1 MLKIESLHVT
11 IASVQALRGFSLE
24 VQRGSMVGLV
34 GRNGAG
40 KTSLMRTVMG
50 HLPASDGAVSF
61 DGADLARLPRHARAG
76 LGIGYMPEDRGL
88 VPELT
93 VEENILVPVWASKT
107 LKTGERL
114 RFVYDVLPELRA
126 MRGRRALL
134 LSGGQQK
141 LAALARALA
150 VGTRLLLLDEPFE
163 GLAPAVVEDVF
174 RSVDQLRTEIAILII
189 EHDLDLVLSLADR
202 AYVLDRGHVTHE
214 GPAAPLLG
222 DLEFRKQVL
231 WL

>member
-1 MLKIESLHVT
+1 MLLKLDALHVT

-24 VQRGSMVGLV
+24 VAEGSMVGLV

-40 KTSLMRTVMG
+40 KTSLLRTVMG
-50 HLPASDGAVSF
+50 HLAAGSGTMAF
-61 DGADLARLPRHARAG
+61 DGRDLARLPRHGRAA

-93 VEENILVPVWASKT
+93 VEENILVPVWASKA
-107 LKTGERL
+107 LEPAQRL
-114 RFVYDVLPELRA
+114 RFVYEVLPELAA
-126 MRGRRALL
+126 MRERRALL

-163 GLAPAVVEDVF
+163 GLAPALSHRLAEVIGGLRGSGLAVLMSQSDQNHS
-174 RSVDQLRTEIAILII
+174 RSL
-189 EHDLDLVLSLADR
+189 
-202 AYVLDRGHVTHE
+202 LDRE
-214 GPAAPLLG
+214 
-222 DLEFRKQVL
+222 VL
-231 WL
+231 IERGANAS

>member
-1 MLKIESLHVT
+1 MLKIDSVHVT

-24 VQRGSMVGLV
+24 VAEGSMVSLV

-50 HLPASDGAVSF
+50 HLQPGGGSVHFEGVN
-61 DGADLARLPRHARAG
+61 LANVARHARAG

-107 LKTGERL
+107 LKGEERL
-114 RFVYDVLPELRA
+114 KLVYEILPELREI
-126 MRGRRALL
+126 RTRSALL

-141 LAALARALA
+141 MAALARALA

-163 GLAPAVVEDVF
+163 GLAPALSQRLSEVVAALRGTKLSVLISQSDLNHS
-174 RSVDQLRTEIAILII
+174 RSLVDREVVI
-189 EHDLDLVLSLADR
+189 E
-202 AYVLDRGHVTHE
+202 RG
-214 GPAAPLLG
+214 ANA
-222 DLEFRKQVL
+222 
-231 WL
+231 

>member
-11 IASVQALRGFSLE
+11 IASVQALRGVLLE
-24 VQRGSMVGLV
+24 GQPGSMVGLV

-50 HLPASDGAVSF
+50 HLPASGGAVRF

-114 RFVYDVLPELRA
+114 RFVYEVLPEPRGARA
-126 MRGRRALL
+126 RGALL

-141 LAALARALA
+141 RAALARPLA
-150 VGTRLLLLDEPFE
+150 AGSRLLRLEEPFE
-163 GLAPAVVEDVF
+163 GLAPA
-174 RSVDQLRTEIAILII
+174 
-189 EHDLDLVLSLADR
+189 LSQRL
-202 AYVLDRGHVTHE
+202 
-214 GPAAPLLG
+214 
-222 DLEFRKQVL
+222 
-231 WL
+231 

>member
-1 MLKIESLHVT
+1 MLKISSIHVT
-11 IASVQALRGFSLE
+11 ISSVQALRGFSLDLAA
-24 VQRGSMVGLV
+24 GSMVSLV

-50 HLPASDGAVSF
+50 HLPASGGSVSF

-93 VEENILVPVWASKT
+93 VEENILMPVWVSKH
-107 LKTGERL
+107 LKADERL
-114 RFVYDVLPELRA
+114 KFVYQILPELEAIRD
-126 MRGRRALL
+126 RRALL

-141 LAALARALA
+141 MVALARALA

-163 GLAPAVVEDVF
+163 GLAPALSQRLAEVVGALRGTQLAVLMSQSDLNHS
-174 RSVDQLRTEIAILII
+174 RSLVDREVVI
-189 EHDLDLVLSLADR
+189 E
-202 AYVLDRGHVTHE
+202 RG
-214 GPAAPLLG
+214 ANA
-222 DLEFRKQVL
+222 
-231 WL
+231 